1 MAKVLQQ
8 TDGVISFDIFIDGA
22 KIKDTVEIKEISIV
36 KEVNKIASATIV
48 MLDGGAIGVPDV
60 GFDNSEGDDFVPGK
74 KIKIALGY
82 DSQKTIVFEGLI
94 ISQGLMVKNGDSE
107 LRINCKDEAVKM
119 TKGRSNAIF
128 QNKKDS
134 DAISSISGE
143 YGLTIDVEATS
154 FENPV
159 MMQYNCN
166 DWDFVVIRAEA
177 NNMVVLTENNKLS
190 IKKYDFS
197 TPKFQI
203 NSSQFV
209 INIDLNLDSENIANS
224 YKLTAWDTKEQAI
237 VDSDINIS
245 DNLNQGNLSAK
256 KLSDVLGSKSSMHYS
271 SALLV
276 KDEMKTWGQSLVN
289 KAVLSKIQG
298 KITIPGTGEIIAGD
312 VIELTAFSKRFNG
325 NAYISKVKHEVYEGA
340 WITTLFVG
348 RSNQW
353 HAALPDVA
361 ESSASGLLPA
371 STGIQIAKVKKI
383 HEDPD
388 GEFRVLI
395 TLPVYTGTGEEDG
408 IWARLAFPYASADAG
423 FFFFPEVDDEVLVTF
438 INNDPRHAIITGS
451 LYSSKN
457 KSKETPDE
465 KNQFKSIYSKSG
477 INIRFDDED
486 KILTIET
493 PEKNSFILDDKE
505 KSITV
510 QDQNEN
516 KMILNDSG
524 IELKSSKDITITA
537 TGKID
542 LTGEQGVNI
551 KSSADVT
558 VGGLN
563 IELSAEVGMTAKG
576 NASAEISASGQTTV
590 KGAMVMIN

>member
-8 TDGVISFDIFIDGA
+8 TDGVISFDIFIEGS
-22 KIKDTVEIKEISIV
+22 KIADTIEIKEISIV

-48 MLDGGAIGVPDV
+48 ILDGGAIGVSNA

-82 DSQKTIVFEGLI
+82 ESKKTTIFEGI
-94 ISQGLMVKNGDSE
+94 IIAHGLMVKNGDYE
-107 LRINCKDEAVKM
+107 LTINCKDEAVKM
-119 TKGRSNAIF
+119 TKGRFNSIF
-128 QNKKDS
+128 QNNRDS
-134 DAISSISGE
+134 DAINSIAGK
-143 YGLTIDVEATS
+143 YGLTVDVDATVV
-154 FENPV
+154 ENPV

-190 IKKYDFS
+190 IKKYDFNS
-197 TPKFQI
+197 PKFEI

-209 INIDLNLDSENIANS
+209 INIDLNLDSENFADN
-224 YKLTAWDTKEQAI
+224 YKLTAWDLKEQAI
-237 VDSDINIS
+237 IESEVKLKDS
-245 DNLNQGNLSAK
+245 LNQGNISAI
-256 KLSDVLGSKSSMHYS
+256 KLSQVLGLENSIHYS

-276 KDEMKTWGQSLVN
+276 KEEMKTWGESLVN
-289 KAVLSKIQG
+289 KALLSKIQG
-298 KITIPGTGEIIAGD
+298 KITIPGTGDIIAGD
-312 VIELTAFSKRFNG
+312 VIELSAFSERFNG
-325 NAYISKVKHEVYEGA
+325 NAYISKVIHDVYEGT

-348 RSNQW
+348 RAPQW

-371 STGIQIAKVKKI
+371 VNGTQIAKVKQI

-395 TLPVYTGTGEEDG
+395 TLPVFSGTGQDGG
-408 IWARLAFPYASADAG
+408 IWARLAFPYASAEAG

-438 INNDPRHAIITGS
+438 INNDPRHAVITGS

-457 KSKETPDE
+457 IPKETPDE

-493 PEKNSFILDDKE
+493 PEKNSFILDDNE

-510 QDQNEN
+510 QDQNNN
-516 KMILNDSG
+516 KMVLNDSG
-524 IELKSSKDITITA
+524 IELDSSKDIKISA
-537 TGKID
+537 TGNID
-542 LTGEQGVNI
+542 LSAKQGVSI
-551 KSSADVT
+551 KANTDVT
-558 VGGLN
+558 VGGAN
-563 IELSAEVGMTAKG
+563 ISLSADVGVTAKG